1 MWQLLRHFIIE
12 NWLHPWQLVRYL
24 VGGLSAYVLDL
35 STSYLLYHYAHIP
48 AGLTPIVQAPVVV
61 TYAFLVQKYFT
72 FRNRTFTKKQ
82 LFRYACIIV
91 ENNLITSIGL
101 FLLVQVLHI
110 NFIVAK
116 FLIMFVVVANNF
128 PLFKLWVFK

>member
-1 MWQLLRHFIIE
+1 MLLHFIIE
-12 NWLHPWQLVRYL
+12 TYHHPWQLVRYII
-24 VGGLSAYVLDL
+24 GGLSAYVLDL
-35 STSYLLYHYAHIP
+35 TTGYLLYHYLHVP

-91 ENNLITSIGL
+91 ENNLITSLGL
-101 FLLVQVLHI
+101 FILVQVFHI
-110 NFIVAK
+110 NFVVAK
-116 FLIMFVVVANNF
+116 FLIMFVVVGNNF